1 MNRANLEQIF
11 GRYVKRFPEL
21 NTGGHD
27 EVYKWEIAA
36 QFRPM
41 IDRALAADDTSFPKR
56 LVDVV
61 QLTKQTID
69 NRYELSFY
77 ALSDYAKREPTAVRQ
92 ALRDLLE
99 PDGGDLQVRNHRF
112 TGFLIFA
119 RPCMKNIIGIG
130 GAIRQA
136 SGFP

>member
-61 QLTKQTID
+61 QLTEQTSTIAM
-69 NRYELSFY
+69 NFPSMRCRTMPSV
-77 ALSDYAKREPTAVRQ
+77 SRQQCVKRFVTCWSRTAATCR
-92 ALRDLLE
+92 
-99 PDGGDLQVRNHRF
+99 
-112 TGFLIFA
+112 
-119 RPCMKNIIGIG
+119 
-130 GAIRQA
+130 
-136 SGFP
+136 

>member
-61 QLTKQTID
+61 QLTEQTID
-69 NRYELSFY
+69 NRTMPSV
-77 ALSDYAKREPTAVRQ
+77 SRRRCVKRFVTCWSRTAATCR
-92 ALRDLLE
+92 
-99 PDGGDLQVRNHRF
+99 
-112 TGFLIFA
+112 
-119 RPCMKNIIGIG
+119 
-130 GAIRQA
+130 
-136 SGFP
+136 

>member
-61 QLTKQTID
+61 QLTEQTID
-69 NRYELSFY
+69 NRFPSMRCRTMP
-77 ALSDYAKREPTAVRQ
+77 SVSRRRCVKRFVTCWSRTAATCR
-92 ALRDLLE
+92 
-99 PDGGDLQVRNHRF
+99 
-112 TGFLIFA
+112 
-119 RPCMKNIIGIG
+119 
-130 GAIRQA
+130 
-136 SGFP
+136 

>member
-61 QLTKQTID
+61 QLTEQTID

-99 PDGGDLQVRNHRF
+99 PDGGDL
-112 TGFLIFA
+112 
-119 RPCMKNIIGIG
+119 
-130 GAIRQA
+130 
-136 SGFP
+136 

>member
-1 MNRANLEQIF
+1 
-11 GRYVKRFPEL
+11 
-21 NTGGHD
+21 
-27 EVYKWEIAA
+27 
-36 QFRPM
+36 M

-77 ALSDYAKREPTAVRQ
+77 ALSDYAKSEPTAVRQ

-99 PDGGDLQVRNHRF
+99 PDGGTCR
-112 TGFLIFA
+112 
-119 RPCMKNIIGIG
+119 
-130 GAIRQA
+130 
-136 SGFP
+136 

>member
-41 IDRALAADDTSFPKR
+41 IDRALAADDSSFPKR

-61 QLTKQTID
+61 QLTEQTID

-77 ALSDYAKREPTAVRQ
+77 ALSEVIFTCSPSVPVPVKFFPCQME
-92 ALRDLLE
+92 LE
-99 PDGGDLQVRNHRF
+99 G
-112 TGFLIFA
+112 
-119 RPCMKNIIGIG
+119 
-130 GAIRQA
+130 
-136 SGFP
+136 

>member
-21 NTGGHD
+21 NTAGHD

-61 QLTKQTID
+61 QLTEQTIA
-69 NRYELSFY
+69 NRYEPSIY
-77 ALSDYAKREPTAVRQ
+77 RI
-92 ALRDLLE
+92 LE
-99 PDGGDLQVRNHRF
+99 FLPDH
-112 TGFLIFA
+112 A
-119 RPCMKNIIGIG
+119 
-130 GAIRQA
+130 
-136 SGFP
+136 

>member
-41 IDRALAADDTSFPKR
+41 ST
-56 LVDVV
+56 
-61 QLTKQTID
+61 
-69 NRYELSFY
+69 
-77 ALSDYAKREPTAVRQ
+77 
-92 ALRDLLE
+92 
-99 PDGGDLQVRNHRF
+99 
-112 TGFLIFA
+112 
-119 RPCMKNIIGIG
+119 
-130 GAIRQA
+130 
-136 SGFP
+136 